1 MFWIR
6 YTKKHFK
13 DMNDKLKQFL
23 QWTVELFGRSPVSAV
38 ILWLCMAAVFVAM
51 LFCFGSCHPF
61 VLVQKDN
68 SGSSISVPTTTTVDV
83 DSVDFRLPIN
93 NSLNTKDNE

>member
-1 MFWIR
+1 
-6 YTKKHFK
+6 
-13 DMNDKLKQFL
+13 MNDKLKQFL
-23 QWTVELFGRSPVSAV
+23 QWTVELFGRSPVAAV

-93 NSLNTKDNE
+93 NSLNTKNNE